1 MNAITVVRIGTTTPL
16 APRRNAVRAAGDR
29 AAARRALV
37 GLGLEFVFEQAHD
50 ATSAGCDFPPVI
62 AMPSSSSLASGGN
75 SPTILPS

>member
-16 APRRNAVRAAGDR
+16 STPPERGQSRRGRGRGAL
-29 AAARRALV
+29 ALV
-37 GLGLEFVFEQAHD
+37 GFGVEFLFEQAHG
-50 ATSAGCDFPPVI
+50 ATSAGCVFPPVI